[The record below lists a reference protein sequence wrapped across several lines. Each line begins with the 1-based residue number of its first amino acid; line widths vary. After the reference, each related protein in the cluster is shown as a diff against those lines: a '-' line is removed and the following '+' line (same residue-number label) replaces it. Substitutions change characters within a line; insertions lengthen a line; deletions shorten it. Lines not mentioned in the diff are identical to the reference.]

1 MQKEITIEYMS
12 GDSAVYTAYPAD
24 FARWEKAT
32 GKTLAEISGL
42 WDIMFI
48 AYSAYQR
55 ELAGKPAKP
64 FEKWIDTISDVSVG
78 DDDPKVIKEG
88 ASAAS

>member
-12 GDSAVYTAYPAD
+12 GDVAVVTAYPAD
-24 FARWEKAT
+24 FARWEKQT
-32 GKTLAEISGL
+32 GKPSSEISGL

-64 FEKWIDTISDVSVG
+64 FEKWMDTVADISVG
-78 DDDPKVIKEG
+78 DDDPKATSEE
-88 ASAAS
+88 A